1 MTTAQ
6 PLDFD
11 WRHAVADDNGVLLP
25 ADTMNRGAHAQFL
38 TQFLVARGAEQNY
51 ILNLNSGWGGGK
63 SWFIKRWKK
72 TIEAHYPAIY
82 VDAWKNDHSKD
93 PFLCVISGIKTS
105 LIDKTEMKALA
116 TPVMEKS
123 LNILKTAA
131 PAIIK
136 GILKKHIADIDEISE
151 LIDTEA
157 LADGGASLVEDLI
170 KNHEQTTASIDAF
183 KASVS
188 DWLRVAV
195 EQSEGKLNYP
205 LFVFIDELDR
215 CRPTFAIEML
225 ETVKHIFDMK
235 KVVFV
240 IATDKEQLQH
250 SIRAVYGAGF
260 DSARY
265 LDRFFHRSV
274 VLQHDSVDNQIN
286 AMIAASTVFNPQEF
300 PFQRHILSVLQ
311 HPKMISGWF
320 STIANVFRM
329 NLRTINLWFDRVE
342 AVVATNDKVDVIFI
356 SFLMALY
363 TVRPEIYKK
372 YSYNKTHLK
381 EIDGVVSILGDV
393 KISMAWSYQ
402 DCMTEIEYMYT
413 GHKKYKSIREGKVK
427 LATYIFHI
435 DELSRLPS
443 LGFREKSELMVE
455 FSNSYNMEDDESF
468 TFNDNI
474 IPSGM
479 DCTLRLN
486 MIELNHTYTSYRNLC
501 ELATTLR

>member
-11 WRHAVADDNGVLLP
+11 WRHAVADDNGELLP

-38 TQFLVARGAEQNY
+38 TQFLVAKGTEQNY

-72 TIEAHYPAIY
+72 TIESRYPAIY

-93 PFLCVISGIKTS
+93 PFLCVVSEIKTS
-105 LIDKTEMKALA
+105 LIDKTEMKGLA
-116 TPVMEKS
+116 SPGMEKA
-123 LNILKTAA
+123 LNIFKAAA
-131 PAIIK
+131 PALIK
-136 GILKKHIADIDEISE
+136 GILKKHGADIEVIAE
-151 LIDTEA
+151 AIDSEA
-157 LADGGASLVEDLI
+157 LAEGGAKLVEDLI
-170 KNHEQTTASIDAF
+170 KNHEQTTASIEAF
-183 KASVS
+183 KLSIS
-188 DWLRVAV
+188 EWLRVAI
-195 EQSEGKLNYP
+195 EQSEGQIDYP
-205 LFVFIDELDR
+205 LFIFIDELDR

-274 VLQHDSVDNQIN
+274 VLQNDSVDNQIN
-286 AMIAASTVFNPQEF
+286 AMIAASTVFNPQDF
-300 PFQRHILSVLQ
+300 TFKRHILSVSQ

-320 STIANVFRM
+320 ATIANVFRM
-329 NLRTINLWFDRVE
+329 NLRTMNLWFDRVE
-342 AVVATNDKVDVIFI
+342 SVVATNEKIDILFF

-363 TVRPEIYKK
+363 TVKPEVYKQ
-372 YSYNKTHLK
+372 YSYNKTPLK
-381 EIDGVVSILGDV
+381 EIEGVASILGDTYILV
-393 KISMAWSYQ
+393 AWSYQ
-402 DCMTEIEYMYT
+402 DCIKDIESMYT
-413 GHKKYKSIREGKVK
+413 GHKKYKAIRERKMK
-427 LATYIFHI
+427 LATYIFHV
-435 DELSRLPS
+435 DEFSRRPS
-443 LGFREKSELMVE
+443 ASFKEKNELMLE
-455 FSNSYNMEDDESF
+455 FVNNYSMEADDDL
-468 TFNDNI
+468 TFNNDI
-474 IPSGM
+474 LPSGM
-479 DCTLRLN
+479 ESTLGLN